1 MSKMVIKSALK
12 NTPKTTFSHEY
23 DEKDLFI
30 MGDLYHTKVYES
42 KPILAV
48 LKKDAADSVLDDVD
62 SAIGVCKV
70 YEQKPMNGLARLE
83 NPETKR
89 SVIFKTGVNSVRM
102 KYVESWEY
110 LDMVK
115 DTIFGSKSNSIDKSS
130 LEKE

>member
-12 NTPKTTFSHEY
+12 NTPKTTFLYEY
-23 DEKDLFI
+23 DEKDMII

-48 LKKDAADSVLDDVD
+48 LKKDTADSILSDVD
-62 SAIGVCKV
+62 SAIGICKI
-70 YEQKPMNGLARLE
+70 YEKKPMNEWARFE

-89 SVIFKTGVNSVRM
+89 SAIFKTGSYSVKM

-110 LDMVK
+110 LDVVK
-115 DTIFGSKSNSIDKSS
+115 DTIFGSKSKSINQNNI
-130 LEKE
+130 EKE